1 MYQYPKAILSIPQLV
16 QKMQNYG
23 MIISSVPDAENII
36 SRIGYF
42 RLRGYCF
49 HFFDHTT
56 QQYLPGTN
64 FSAVYELYKF
74 DFELS
79 HLLFDFITKIE
90 VSLRARLVDS
100 LLIHNDALILND
112 PSYFDDKELYWKNMS
127 AISSEIA
134 RSNDVFVKHNFDKHD
149 GVIPVWA
156 VAEILSFG
164 TLSKLI
170 KTLKIGAGSSLSKLV
185 NHYRYMSPNQKL
197 VAPSKQ
203 MFTSWIQSVSILR
216 NICAHNGRVY
226 NRTITTMPELVLQ
239 DVQNPRPKSGGLYQV
254 VMAMKYLRPSDE
266 DWNEFKVAVN
276 ATFSKYKSVV
286 DLARLNFPTDWAN
299 HFQI

>member
-64 FSAVYELYKF
+64 FSDVYELYKF

-112 PSYFDDKELYWKNMS
+112 PSYFDDKERYWKNMS

-276 ATFSKYKSVV
+276 AIFSKYISVV